1 MLCLARTKKSSPFK
15 AADPWFDGVL
25 AQNVLRRLS
34 GVLDKIL
41 LDHLSDFNSQL
52 DPQRVPA
59 STTQHALLIS
69 CTEEIASPGSAIE
82 HAAGCTC
89 LVVVLGLGQKEG
101 GVETLLSHQVIV
113 RSLLDDLASVNDK
126 NPVGHFYGR
135 QPVAD

>member
-1 MLCLARTKKSSPFK
+1 MLCLAGTKKSPPFE

-41 LDHLSDFNSQL
+41 LDQLSDLNSQL
-52 DPQRVPA
+52 DPLRGPA
-59 STTQHALLIS
+59 SATQHALVIS
-69 CTEEIASPGSAIE
+69 CTEEIASPESAIE

-89 LVVVLGLGQKEG
+89 LLVVLGLSQKEG

-113 RSLLDDLASVNDK
+113 RSLLDDLASINDK